1 MLQDPSFGYY
11 ANNYSK
17 IFNLSMQY
25 LPKLRNI
32 GNRAQR
38 IILKPAPIRYC
49 LGKLTTKWL
58 LEVHKPRTLALQ
70 DITLYKA
77 SSIPDGVHLPNLT
90 SLSLLMPSENFLCD
104 QRMSKVYELSI
115 TADTKDAFVR
125 ILEQLG
131 QQLKKICVD
140 AAFET
145 IPMDQILN
153 LCPNLDM
160 MSYVD
165 RNTLITLESDINPDT
180 LRQLTEL
187 DMSWFQYSFGSEAL
201 LQLLQAPEL
210 RILGL
215 NLCSVDQKE
224 VEEIVRRL
232 QQREILQKLEIAN
245 FWDLSTWFE
254 NVKLSASQAT
264 CLLSNMVLHCP
275 MMVNVTVNGK
285 DLYRRN
291 D

>member
-11 ANNYSK
+11 ENNYSK

-38 IILKPAPIRYC
+38 IILKPDASIRYC

-104 QRMSKVYELSI
+104 QRMTKVYELSI
-115 TADTKDAFVR
+115 TAGTKDAFVR

-131 QQLKKICVD
+131 QQLKKICVE
-140 AAFET
+140 AYET

-187 DMSWFQYSFGSEAL
+187 DMSWFQYSLGSEAL

-215 NLCSVDQKE
+215 NLCTMDQKE
-224 VEEIVRRL
+224 IEEIVRRL

-245 FWDLSTWFE
+245 FWEPSTWYE

-275 MMVNVTVNGK
+275 MMVYVTVNDKKFFKG
-285 DLYRRN
+285 DV
-291 D
+291 